1 MIMKKGYFLLPIIC
15 FIFLSVGNLSIHAQ
29 QMTNAKLE
37 AILTQEV
44 DSLGGNTGRWEI
56 MYNKLPMMVL
66 TDEKNDRMRIIAPII
81 EANKLDEGLLLDCL
95 TANFHS
101 ALDVK
106 YAISNELLW
115 SVYVHPLSPT
125 SEKELRSALQQVYAA
140 AATFGTTFSSTP
152 LLFGGNQPEKSDEKK
167 EQKPAINIK
176 KT

>member
-1 MIMKKGYFLLPIIC
+1 MD
-15 FIFLSVGNLSIHAQ
+15 
-29 QMTNAKLE
+29 NAKLE

-44 DSLGGNTGRWEI
+44 DSLAGDIGRWELI
-56 MYNKLPMMVL
+56 YNELPMMVL
-66 TDEKNDRMRIIAPII
+66 TDERNDRMRIIAPII
-81 EANKLDEGLLLDCL
+81 EASKLDEGLLLDCL

-115 SVYVHPLSPT
+115 SVYVHPLSPVT
-125 SEKELRSALQQVYAA
+125 EKEITSALQQVYAA

-152 LLFGGNQPEKSDEKK
+152 LLFGGNQPTVTELKK
-167 EQKPAINIK
+167 EEKPAVIIK

>member
-1 MIMKKGYFLLPIIC
+1 MQYFSKLVYVLIS
-15 FIFLSVGNLSIHAQ
+15 FISISNSGLQAQ
-29 QMTNAKLE
+29 HMDNAKLE

-44 DSLGGNTGRWEI
+44 DSLAGDIGRWELI
-56 MYNKLPMMVL
+56 YNELPMMVL
-66 TDEKNDRMRIIAPII
+66 TDERNDRMRIIAPII
-81 EANKLDEGLLLDCL
+81 EASKLDEGLLLDCL

-115 SVYVHPLSPT
+115 SVYVHPLSPVT
-125 SEKELRSALQQVYAA
+125 EKEITSALQQVYAA

-152 LLFGGNQPEKSDEKK
+152 LLFGGNQPTVTELKK
-167 EQKPAINIK
+167 EEKPAVIIK